1 MTTTDPQQE
10 DAILRGF
17 MGYRLKRAMN
27 VFSSNLAVVLKP
39 FDLRMIT
46 FSTLA
51 SVVNTPGVRLSQLA
65 EILSVERP
73 NLVAIVDELQKRNLI
88 ERKRDPNDRRAF
100 GLFPTKAGQTLL
112 HEAMQN
118 VDLSERK
125 ILETFSDADME
136 HLTSLLAKIETA
148 AKG

>member
-1 MTTTDPQQE
+1 M
-10 DAILRGF
+10 
-17 MGYRLKRAMN
+17 
-27 VFSSNLAVVLKP
+27 
-39 FDLRMIT
+39 
-46 FSTLA
+46 
-51 SVVNTPGVRLSQLA
+51 
-65 EILSVERP
+65 
-73 NLVAIVDELQKRNLI
+73 AIVDELQKRNLI

-118 VDLSERK
+118 VDVSERK

-136 HLTSLLAKIETA
+136 HLTALLAKIETA